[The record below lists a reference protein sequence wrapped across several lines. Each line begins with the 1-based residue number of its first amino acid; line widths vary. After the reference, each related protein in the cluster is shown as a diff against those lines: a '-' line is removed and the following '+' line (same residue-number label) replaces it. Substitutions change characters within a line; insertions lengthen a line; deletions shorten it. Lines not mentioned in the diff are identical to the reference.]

1 MIKYVLTFLLTHLLF
16 VAVQG
21 QVLHIH
27 HINVGQGDAILI
39 VSPSGRTLLIDGGDK
54 TKGTSVVLPYL
65 KSLHVT
71 KIDHMIASHYH
82 SDHIG
87 GLIEILNSF
96 DRTKVGLIYDRGT
109 LNTVPSSGVYSAYS
123 NAVQTLSGGHRTVSI
138 GMTIDLGDGVSLKC
152 LATDGAVLGQQGTPV
167 KANSENDLSNAWL
180 VTFGEFKYFTGGDC
194 GGETSNYN
202 DLETL
207 IATKAIAG
215 KVDALKI
222 NHHGSAYST
231 NKIFIDTLKPTAAII
246 TVGSGNRY
254 HHPVQSTLDR
264 LAASGSYTYLTEGG
278 SGGLMTPDHGVIA
291 NGNIVISTTGHNSFS
306 VAYGISNDTFK
317 LHDQKIENTPIS
329 LELPPINKEI
339 SSQTGQ

>member
-1 MIKYVLTFLLTHLLF
+1 MIKYVLTFLLMHLLF

-21 QVLHIH
+21 QVLQIH
-27 HINVGQGDAILI
+27 LINVGQGDATLI

-54 TKGTSVVLPYL
+54 SKGTSVVLPYL
-65 KSLHVT
+65 KNLHIA

-87 GLIEILNSF
+87 GLIEILNSS
-96 DRTKVGLIYDRGT
+96 DNTRVGLTYDRGT
-109 LNTVPSSGVYSAYS
+109 LSAVPSSGVYSAYS
-123 NAVQTLSGGHRTVSI
+123 NAVQTLSVGHRTISI

-152 LATDGAVLGQQGTPV
+152 IANDGAVLGQLGTPI

-194 GGETSNYN
+194 GGETSNYT
-202 DLETL
+202 DLKTL
-207 IATKAIAG
+207 IATRGIAG

-231 NKIFIDTLKPTAAII
+231 NKIFIDTLKPTVSII
-246 TVGSGNRY
+246 TVGNGNRY

-264 LAASGSYTYLTEGG
+264 LAVSGSYTYLTRVAVEG
-278 SGGLMTPDHGVIA
+278 
-291 NGNIVISTTGHNSFS
+291 
-306 VAYGISNDTFK
+306 
-317 LHDQKIENTPIS
+317 
-329 LELPPINKEI
+329 
-339 SSQTGQ
+339 